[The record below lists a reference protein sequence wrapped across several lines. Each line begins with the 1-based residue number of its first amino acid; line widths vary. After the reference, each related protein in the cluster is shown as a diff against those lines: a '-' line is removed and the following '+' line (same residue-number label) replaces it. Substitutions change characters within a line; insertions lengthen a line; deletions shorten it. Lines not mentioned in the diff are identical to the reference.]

1 MFHIE
6 GVGLSWWNSLVSK
19 STERIATQLFGETCD
34 QQAFLDALKSARRYP
49 RALLWLSAESQSLQP
64 FPSLEPLSWQ
74 PSFVDRTD
82 AQGSLGAHELHE
94 NGAYYL
100 LDMSSVFAA
109 SILGAIETPP
119 RTILDLCASPG
130 GKGIFSWVQFQPE
143 VLVCNEV
150 IGKRHRALISNL
162 KRCCIHPSYVT
173 QIDSA
178 KFVEQT
184 PNTFDLV
191 VVDAPCS
198 GQSLLVKGKNH
209 PGGFHSATI
218 TMNAKRQ
225 KRILANAAACTGPGG
240 FLAYMTCTFSK
251 KENEGV
257 IEWFLKRFPD
267 FEGIGYDTLK
277 DFRSTLSDIPC
288 YRLFP
293 QSGLGAGA
301 FTCLLRKKG
310 VRNELPQEVP
320 QLAYSW
326 QSLS

>member
-1 MFHIE
+1 M
-6 GVGLSWWNSLVSK
+6 SK
-19 STERIATQLFGETCD
+19 STERIATQLFRQERD
-34 QQAFLDALKSARRYP
+34 RQAFLGALKGERRYP
-49 RALLWLSAESQSLQP
+49 RALLWVSSESQHLKP
-64 FPSLEPLSWQ
+64 FVTLEPLSWQ
-74 PSFVDRTD
+74 PSFVDRTE
-82 AQGSLGAHELHE
+82 AQGSLGAHDLHE
-94 NGAYYL
+94 NGSYYL

-109 SILGAIETPP
+109 SILGAIETSP

-162 KRCCIHPSYVT
+162 KRCCVHPSSVT
-173 QIDSA
+173 QLDSA
-178 KFVEQT
+178 KFVELT
-184 PNTFDLV
+184 PDTFDLI

-198 GQSLLVKGKNH
+198 GQSLLVKGKNQ

-225 KRILANAAACTGPGG
+225 KRILANAAACTSPGG

-257 IEWFLKRFPD
+257 IEWFLKRFPE
-267 FEGIGYDTLK
+267 FEGVGYDALD

-310 VRNELPQEVP
+310 AQKELPREMP
-320 QLAYSW
+320 HLACSW
-326 QSLS
+326 QSQS